1 MLNYIISKLIWFIHV
16 CIILFVVII
25 PFSNSNYFIMLHSI
39 FIPFMLLHWFTNN
52 DTCVLTMIEK
62 RFRNVKTKE
71 DEEDCFTCRLIN
83 PIFNFNKNNIN
94 ISALLYIIVILLWFM
109 SISRL
114 MLKYKNGEIE
124 NYKDLFVIKK

>member
-1 MLNYIISKLIWFIHV
+1 
-16 CIILFVVII
+16 
-25 PFSNSNYFIMLHSI
+25 
-39 FIPFMLLHWFTNN
+39 
-52 DTCVLTMIEK
+52 MIEK